1 MVNARYAASLVRF
14 FFGELHH
21 GVMHLCCDSS
31 LAGRIFGEL
40 HIGCNISLV
49 YCIIGALHLWYYVY
63 AILVCYAR
71 IAIVA
76 AKTIVQCIF
85 YALFLGLGCNIFL
98 VLHLWCYALSATS
111 RRPATALQWPIYFL
125 V

>member
-49 YCIIGALHLWYYVY
+49 YCIFGVLYHWW
-63 AILVCYAR
+63 
-71 IAIVA
+71 IVSRV
-76 AKTIVQCIF
+76 KYIF
-85 YALFLGLGCNIFL
+85 GVASL
-98 VLHLWCYALSATS
+98 VLCIVSYIAKACYRSCSSTLYNPQGTGKN
-111 RRPATALQWPIYFL
+111 RT
-125 V
+125 